1 MLEIGPGTGNI
12 TAYLAFT
19 GLAVM
24 SGISFYFVKTD
35 HLKNNHIFPQYNFI
49 LIYMKAFVL
58 LNTELGMESKIIE
71 ALNVVEE
78 ITNIHSLYGIYD
90 LIIELEAESMDKIKE
105 VVFNKVR
112 RLDNV
117 KSTITLLTYG
127 EPLLNE

>member
-1 MLEIGPGTGNI
+1 
-12 TAYLAFT
+12 
-19 GLAVM
+19 
-24 SGISFYFVKTD
+24 
-35 HLKNNHIFPQYNFI
+35 
-49 LIYMKAFVL
+49 MKAFVL

-71 ALNVVEE
+71 ALNGVEE

-90 LIIELEAESMDKIKE
+90 LIIEMEAETMDKIKE

-127 EPLLNE
+127 EPLFNE